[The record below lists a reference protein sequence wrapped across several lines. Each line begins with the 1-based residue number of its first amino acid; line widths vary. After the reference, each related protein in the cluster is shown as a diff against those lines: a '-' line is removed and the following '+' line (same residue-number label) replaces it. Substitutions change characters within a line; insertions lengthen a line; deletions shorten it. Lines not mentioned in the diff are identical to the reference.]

1 MGNLQF
7 LHERL
12 FPTDL
17 LFKNFFD
24 SDSQFNSYVDS
35 KPSYPVDI
43 ATVDNG
49 LVIEIAAVGIDK
61 SDMKIETS
69 ENQLKVIYE
78 KGDEDSPEDFK
89 YIHRGIARRAFNI
102 GWKISPKYNLNNMT
116 ATMEKGL
123 LSLFIP
129 VSEDAKPKTI
139 TIK

>member
-1 MGNLQF
+1 MGNLF

-24 SDSQFNSYVDS
+24 TNSQFNSYVDS
-35 KPSYPVDI
+35 KPNYPVDI

-61 SDMKIETS
+61 DDMKIETS

-78 KGDEDSPEDFK
+78 KGDEDAPNEFE
-89 YIHRGIARRAFNI
+89 YIHKGITRRAFNI

-116 ATMEKGL
+116 AAMEKGL

-129 VSEDAKPKTI
+129 ISEEAKPKTV